1 MIFGRK
7 LRRNLQ
13 RRRLG
18 GVCAGIAD
26 FLGVDVTWIR
36 LAVLVSFFISFSL
49 TFWIYLALWI
59 FVPAKTQVAIP
70 NVSPALKQELRHMDR
85 LVRKMHRRVEFHVAD
100 QAQDT
105 FDAIKLLSA
114 RFDEALNRNK
124 TYALPQHAQAAWEQ
138 GTKHFRSLAE
148 QLLTIPKDYAPT
160 DYSPNNYAPKDN
172 AHETLNTPYQKL
184 VRELDQLHDSL
195 IQTSVEILTEETPAK
210 ADIGADKTARL
221 RAWKKR
227 YKPLQQRLSTRA
239 NQDTLD
245 VLVRIEEKLELLL
258 GQDNASEF
266 FDLKPFEVQKIAFE
280 YVPDAIQEYLRLPAT
295 MAKTRRLNNGKTA
308 EQALK
313 EQFLLLDNALDKLS
327 ESLYHKDAHG
337 LLVHGRFL
345 KEKFTDHPFRVAEK

>member
-26 FLGVDVTWIR
+26 FLGIDVTWVR
-36 LAVLVSFFISFSL
+36 LAVLVSIFVSFSL
-49 TFWIYLALWI
+49 TFWVYLALWI

-70 NVSPALKQELRHMDR
+70 NVSIGLKQELRRMDR
-85 LVRKMHRRVEFHVAD
+85 LVRKMHRRLEFGVAD

-114 RFDEALNRNK
+114 RFDKALKARNDL
-124 TYALPQHAQAAWEQ
+124 ALSEQARLTWEQ
-138 GTKHFRSLAE
+138 GTTRFRTIAE
-148 QLLTIPKDYAPT
+148 QLVTMPKDYAYERQDTP
-160 DYSPNNYAPKDN
+160 
-172 AHETLNTPYQKL
+172 TPYENL
-184 VRELDQLHDSL
+184 VKELDQLHDKL
-195 IQTSVEILTEETPAK
+195 IEASVEVLTEESPTHTTK
-210 ADIGADKTARL
+210 EDKSSRL
-221 RAWKKR
+221 HTWKKR
-227 YKPLQQRLSTRA
+227 YTPLKRRLSTRA

-245 VLVRIEEKLELLL
+245 VLTLIEEKLELLL
-258 GQDNASEF
+258 GQETASEF

-280 YVPDAIQEYLRLPAT
+280 YIPDAIQEYLRLPPT
-295 MAKTRRLNNGKTA
+295 MAKTQRLNNGKTA
-308 EQALK
+308 EQSLK
-313 EQFLLLDNALDKLS
+313 DQLLLLDNALAKLA

-345 KEKFTDHPFRVAEK
+345 KEKFTDHPFRVSDK